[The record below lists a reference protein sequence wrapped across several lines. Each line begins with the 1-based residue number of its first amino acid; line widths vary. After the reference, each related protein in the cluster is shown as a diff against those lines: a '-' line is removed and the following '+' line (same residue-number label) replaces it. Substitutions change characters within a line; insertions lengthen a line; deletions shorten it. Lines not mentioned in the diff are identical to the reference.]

1 VSFLTARLT
10 PKRFELLMALVPQ
23 AKLIGL
29 LANPKNPQTPGV
41 VTDLQRV
48 VQARGL
54 ELQSLEASN
63 GPQIEEAFA
72 RFHQIHVDALIVQS
86 DPFFNAQGDQ
96 LVSLTQRYALPAIYE
111 RRAFISAGGLMS
123 YGTSLPEVYQGV
135 SRYVAKILD
144 GAKPPDLPVL
154 QPTKFELFINLKTAK
169 ALGLTVP
176 QELLVRADEVI
187 E

>member
-1 VSFLTARLT
+1 
-10 PKRFELLMALVPQ
+10 MALVPQ

-41 VTDLQRV
+41 VTDLRQV

-63 GPQIEEAFA
+63 GPQIEGALV

-96 LVSLTQRYALPAIYE
+96 LVSLTQRYLLPAIYE
-111 RRAFISAGGLMS
+111 RRAFISTGGLMS
-123 YGTSLPEVYQGV
+123 YGTSLPEVYRGV
-135 SRYVAKILD
+135 GRYVGKILD
-144 GAKPPDLPVL
+144 GAKPADLPVL